1 MNEANKYCGVIL
13 AAGEGARIKP
23 LSLSSPKPMLP
34 ICNKPII
41 QYQIESMID
50 LGIKEIFIVC
60 GQLKEKFQEYFK
72 DGQTFGIKI
81 QYIEQDQPLGIAH
94 ALAKAE
100 HYVKKPFLLFLGDI
114 FSITKDLRKVLDL
127 FEGRQACGI
136 LAVKQEPNAEYI
148 RRNYAVLVH
157 ESGMV
162 KRVVE
167 KPRYIANNLKGCGI
181 YFFNLPIFDAV
192 RRTPRTA
199 MRDEYEITSSI
210 QILIDDGYPVY
221 PAEVIAWDMNIT
233 IVDDLIL
240 CNLKMLEFL
249 NKDNEIGANVYLH
262 PGAKIKHSVIGEDVV
277 IKHPIKIQDSL
288 ILPGTIVESQ
298 KDIIKALIMNNF
310 NYTYGEN
317 NLP

>member
-1 MNEANKYCGVIL
+1 
-13 AAGEGARIKP
+13 
-23 LSLSSPKPMLP
+23 
-34 ICNKPII
+34 
-41 QYQIESMID
+41 
-50 LGIKEIFIVC
+50 
-60 GQLKEKFQEYFK
+60 
-72 DGQTFGIKI
+72 
-81 QYIEQDQPLGIAH
+81 
-94 ALAKAE
+94 
-100 HYVKKPFLLFLGDI
+100 
-114 FSITKDLRKVLDL
+114 
-127 FEGRQACGI
+127 
-136 LAVKQEPNAEYI
+136 
-148 RRNYAVLVH
+148 
-157 ESGMV
+157 
-162 KRVVE
+162 
-167 KPRYIANNLKGCGI
+167 
-181 YFFNLPIFDAV
+181 
-192 RRTPRTA
+192 